1 MSRIRTRTA
10 ALAASAVLAV
20 GALAG
25 CGSEEDDAPEA
36 AGEAVSAE
44 RCEQNE
50 AAGTITYM
58 TGYFW
63 QASASILEVMAA
75 EELGY
80 FDELCLDVEL
90 QPGQGDVSQ
99 NAKLLASGQ
108 IQLGG
113 LSQQDV
119 ITANS
124 NGLEVLGISSYS
136 TAGLDVL
143 MTMPEITDLAQLKG
157 KTLGHKGWVPMG
169 VSAML
174 AEAGLDP
181 DADLEQ
187 VKVGYDPSILP
198 RGQVDALVGFVS
210 NEPNQLEAAGE
221 TVTVWEPADFGVPGS
236 IGAFAANPAFAEEH
250 PTAVEDFL
258 RAVFRAFQHCAEEDH
273 VAECIEIQGE
283 YAGAESN
290 PEHESGV
297 WSTEVDVIA
306 DNPLPGKW
314 GNVDEENVRALADL
328 ISQYAGAE
336 VTPDQAVGYF
346 DGSFADAVVDDAGEV
361 VWPAP

>member
-1 MSRIRTRTA
+1 MSRTRSR
-10 ALAASAVLAV
+10 LAAWAAAAFALSTLA
-20 GALAG
+20 A
-25 CGSEEDDAPEA
+25 CGSDDAEPSA
-36 AGEAVSAE
+36 GAGEAVSAE
-44 RCEQNE
+44 RCERNE

-63 QASASILEVMAA
+63 QASASIMEVMAA

-80 FDELCLDVEL
+80 FDALCLDVEL

-119 ITANS
+119 ITANA
-124 NGLEVLGISSYS
+124 NGLEVVGISSYS
-136 TAGLDVL
+136 DAGLDVL
-143 MTMPEITDLAQLKG
+143 MTMPEITDLAQLRG
-157 KTLGHKGWVPMG
+157 RTLGHKGWVPMG

-181 DADLEQ
+181 AADVEQ
-187 VKVGYDPSILP
+187 VKVGYDPTVLS

-236 IGAFAANPAFAEEH
+236 IGSFAANPAFAEEH

-258 RAVFRAFQHCAEEDH
+258 RAAFRAFQHCAEDAH
-273 VAECIEIQGE
+273 VEECIDIQGE
-283 YAGAESN
+283 YAGAESD
-290 PEHESGV
+290 PEHETAV
-297 WSTEVDVIA
+297 WNTEAQVVA

-314 GNVDEENVRALADL
+314 GSVDEDNVRALADL
-328 ISQYAGAE
+328 ISQYADAQ
-336 VTPDQAVGYF
+336 VTPDQAVGFF